1 MSAAGAAWEST
12 SKFVI
17 ILHAGHNCARRPCAL
32 LVRAL
37 FISPKLPRAVHPLS
51 RGGMSFRRPRCSAGS
66 AHEWLNSLPAAPN
79 ILGARGAAGAADTR
93 RARFGRVRTGAV
105 QPYDDMS
112 TSELYCKAYCN
123 CGCYGYGYGYI
134 LARP

>member
-66 AHEWLNSLPAAPN
+66 AHEWLNSLPAARPTFSAHVEPPEPPTHGGPD
-79 ILGARGAAGAADTR
+79 LGG
-93 RARFGRVRTGAV
+93 
-105 QPYDDMS
+105 
-112 TSELYCKAYCN
+112 
-123 CGCYGYGYGYI
+123 
-134 LARP
+134 